1 MSLTT
6 PRLLLSCAVLG
17 ATLLA
22 SGCGFHLRGTGV
34 DSVELTQLDV
44 TAQNRYGRTYQQV
57 LEALEVDG
65 VQVTPTAAYRL
76 QLLNEGQ
83 ERRAVSYTSSST
95 PAEYELTSNLTF
107 QIADRQGRPL
117 IGPETLATRRI
128 YVNDK
133 DNIIGTTE
141 EEELLRREM
150 RQDLTRQLL
159 YRLSSISESDLSSR
173 ESRLDQQ
180 GN

>member
-34 DSVELTQLDV
+34 DSVELNQLDV
-44 TAQNRYGRTYQQV
+44 TAHNRYGRTYQQV

-65 VQVTPTAAYRL
+65 VKVTPTAAYQL
-76 QLLNEGQ
+76 QLLKEDQG
-83 ERRAVSYTSSST
+83 RRAVSYTSSST
-95 PAEYELTSNLTF
+95 PAEYELTSTLMF
-107 QIADRQGRPL
+107 QIADRRGRAL
-117 IGPETLATRRI
+117 IGPETLATRRL

-141 EEELLRREM
+141 EEELLRHEM

-159 YRLSSISESDLSSR
+159 FRLSSITEGELSSR

>member
-44 TAQNRYGRTYQQV
+44 TTQERNSATYQQV
-57 LEALEVDG
+57 LEALKLDG
-65 VQVTPTAAYRL
+65 VRIAPTAAYRL
-76 QLLNEGQ
+76 ELLDEAL
-83 ERRAVSYTSSST
+83 ERRAVSYTGSSSS
-95 PAEYELTSNLTF
+95 AEYELTNSLNY
-107 QIADRQGRPL
+107 QIVDRQGRTL
-117 IGPETLATRRI
+117 MGPETLSTRRTF
-128 YVNDK
+128 VNDK
-133 DNIIGTTE
+133 DNIVGANE

-150 RQDLTRQLL
+150 REDLTRQLL
-159 YRLSSISESDLSSR
+159 FRLSSIGEGDLSSR